1 MCYKTIL
8 SGSNMSDSII
18 ASHETDEF
26 TKKDDSKDGVDCIT
40 QALEPSDFVL
50 LNLTTQMTVKRFV
63 ELIHEMRL
71 MVRTP
76 DF

>member
-1 MCYKTIL
+1 
-8 SGSNMSDSII
+8 MSDSII